1 LTCPCHFKPFDR
13 GGEVAGVEPI
23 AFRWVGGGEV
33 VGDRIMAIAQFE
45 GTVMDLHDRIVL
57 DANILVGKPV
67 IKGTRLAV
75 EFVIDLMA
83 QGWTFDEILRNYP
96 GIEAADLQA
105 CLNYA
110 SALLKAEKI
119 YAIPA

>member
-1 LTCPCHFKPFDR
+1 MPFQAIR
-13 GGEVAGVEPI
+13 SGGEVAGVESI

-110 SALLKAEKI
+110 SALLKGEKI